1 MLQSK
6 IREAFFA
13 SISRNPK
20 GYQYLRTRDF
30 VCALQERG
38 VHFSGREANQ
48 WIERYQMYFV
58 DKTTD
63 IPVNYAM
70 SLIYMLSSSVLKP
83 VY

>member
-1 MLQSK
+1 MLRQSD
-6 IREAFFA
+6 INQAFREA
-13 SISRNPK
+13 ILRNSK

-48 WIERYQMYFV
+48 WIERNQTYFV

-63 IPVNYAM
+63 G
-70 SLIYMLSSSVLKP
+70 SEKKLWMLRNMGRVL
-83 VY
+83 